1 MIHTTVTVHCDAP
14 GCKATTPSYLAAYA
28 FEARAWARS
37 NDWRIGGEHRTATS
51 APPTAHPN
59 RQRRPSATV
68 GTMARLIDAE
78 TARPEMASDRPP
90 DHPYPYPVIVTLQ
103 TMAGWAAEH
112 PDDDHSD
119 HVHVSVRNPTRLP
132 VS

>member
-1 MIHTTVTVHCDAP
+1 MTPDVSPTTCRAWCEPGRGIHRCLSWSRVPADKVHRRRTVT
-14 GCKATTPSYLAAYA
+14 AAA
-28 FEARAWARS
+28 S
-37 NDWRIGGEHRTATS
+37 SCIG
-51 APPTAHPN
+51 P
-59 RQRRPSATV
+59 V

-119 HVHVSVRNPTRLP
+119 HAHLSVRNPTRLP